1 MLPLVHA
8 IRYVT
13 PMREG
18 GSLPGLVEADDLG
31 TYVVK
36 FRSAGQGPKVLV
48 AEIVVGELA
57 RRLGLPVPALVRAE
71 VDPVIARGE
80 PDQEVQE
87 LVKASAGLNLGMD
100 FLPGSADFT
109 PATWEPDPEL
119 AARVLWLD
127 AFTSNVDRSWRNPN
141 LLVWHGRLWLIDHG
155 AALWFH
161 HAWKAAQAAATRAYD
176 ATDHVLVHIGG
187 PGLAKA
193 DAELAP
199 RVTRELL
206 TEVLALV
213 PDEWL
218 ISGDAEIALGLD
230 SPDALREAYLG
241 HLLARVT
248 APRTW
253 LPRIPP
259 AAASRQDVPKTSNR
273 PDWLK

>member
-18 GSLPGLVEADDLG
+18 GSLPGLMEADDLG

-57 RRLGLPVPALVRAE
+57 RRLGLPVPALVRIE
-71 VDPVIARGE
+71 VDGVIARGE

-87 LVKASAGLNLGMD
+87 LVQASAGLNLGMD
-100 FLPGSADFT
+100 FLPGAADHT
-109 PATWEPDPEL
+109 PATWEPDAEL
-119 AARVLWLD
+119 ASRVLWLD
-127 AFTSNVDRSWRNPN
+127 ALTSNVDRSWRNPN

-161 HAWKAAQAAATRAYD
+161 HAWQAAKSAATRPYD
-176 ATDHVLVHIGG
+176 ASDHVLAAIGG

-193 DAELAP
+193 DSELAP

-218 ISGDAEIALGLD
+218 ESGEAEVALGLD
-230 SPDALREAYLG
+230 SPHALREAYID
-241 HLLARVT
+241 HLLARV
-248 APRTW
+248 AGPRAW
-253 LPRIPP
+253 LPTIESDG
-259 AAASRQDVPKTSNR
+259 AARQRVVKPSNR

>member
-1 MLPLVHA
+1 
-8 IRYVT
+8 
-13 PMREG
+13 MREG

-36 FRSAGQGPKVLV
+36 FHSAGQGPKVLV
-48 AEIVVGELA
+48 AEVVVGELA
-57 RRLGLPVPALVRAE
+57 RRLGLPVPALVRVE
-71 VDPVIARGE
+71 VDPVIVRGE

-87 LVKASAGLNLGMD
+87 LVQASAGLNLGMD

-109 PATWEPDPEL
+109 PATWEPDGDL

-127 AFTSNVDRSWRNPN
+127 ALTSNVDRSWRNPN

-161 HAWKAAQAAATRAYD
+161 HAWQAARSAAARPFD
-176 ATDHVLVHIGG
+176 GTDHVLAGVGG
-187 PGLAKA
+187 PGLVKA

-206 TEVLALV
+206 EEVLALV

-218 ISGDAEIALGLD
+218 RSGEAEVALGLD
-230 SPDALREAYLG
+230 TPNALRRAYIE
-241 HLLARVT
+241 HLLARVA
-248 APRTW
+248 APRAW
-253 LPRIPP
+253 LPEISPEVIARQG
-259 AAASRQDVPKTSNR
+259 AAKPSNR
-273 PDWLK
+273 PDWLR

>member
-1 MLPLVHA
+1 
-8 IRYVT
+8 
-13 PMREG
+13 MREG